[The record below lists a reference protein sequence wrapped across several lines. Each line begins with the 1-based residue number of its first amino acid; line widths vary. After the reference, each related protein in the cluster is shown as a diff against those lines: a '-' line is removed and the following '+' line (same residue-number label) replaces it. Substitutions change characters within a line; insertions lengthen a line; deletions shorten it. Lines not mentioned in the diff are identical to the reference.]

1 MQVRKGDVDGLG
13 DLAAFLQ
20 GQGDVLAARYGDAAH
35 GESFQASATAVSSVH
50 DSVTAAQTMLAQRM
64 ASTSERVWAAARNY
78 AATEESSAA
87 ALRGVSEAPG
97 T

>member
-13 DLAAFLQ
+13 ALAAFLQ
-20 GQGDVLAARYGDAAH
+20 GQRDVLAAQYGDAAH

-50 DSVTAAQTMLAQRM
+50 DSVIAAQSRLAQRM
-64 ASTSERVWAAARNY
+64 ASTSEPVLTAARTY

-87 ALRGVSEAPG
+87 ALRALGEAPG